1 MMSTTSGRVA
11 AFLLAVVLFTCIP
24 PGVAQISTATVV
36 GTVHDAAGGVV
47 VGAKVDAK
55 NAATGNIRSTTTDGA
70 GEYSI
75 PNLSVGRYSIVV
87 TMPGFKT
94 FTANDVELQ
103 VAQRLLLDVRLEVG
117 AVGQEITVA
126 ASAPLIDTES
136 SSVGQVVDTA
146 AVEHMPLNGRSFWQ
160 LTQLTPGANYTP
172 GGQGTRTGGKS
183 IRSSVVS
190 VTVNGTAPT
199 WTGWALDG
207 AYGQNINAARL

>member
-94 FTANDVELQ
+94 FTANDLELQ
-103 VAQRLLLDVRLEVG
+103 VAQRLLLDARLEVG

-146 AVEHMPLNGRSFWQ
+146 AVEHMPLNGASGNSR
-160 LTQLTPGANYTP
+160 N
-172 GGQGTRTGGKS
+172 
-183 IRSSVVS
+183 
-190 VTVNGTAPT
+190 
-199 WTGWALDG
+199 
-207 AYGQNINAARL
+207 